1 MQFFLEFLQSSAMAI
16 SVAFLIAFL
25 FNSGNEP
32 GIPMQIGH
40 TFVLG
45 SNSL

>member
-1 MQFFLEFLQSSAMAI
+1 MAI
-16 SVAFLIAFL
+16 SVAFSTAFL

-32 GIPMQIGH
+32 GIPMQIGQI
-40 TFVLG
+40 FVLG